1 MLLSLPS
8 LTVAGHRQSPPSH
21 VATVIAV
28 AVAIAIAE
36 ITTNT
41 VANHSLVII
50 GWILI
55 TGTFILCV
63 IFLLLHKTAD
73 HFHGNGR
80 AAQTWRP
87 FRLLRSLEDH

>member
-1 MLLSLPS
+1 M
-8 LTVAGHRQSPPSH
+8 SPPPSPKSPPTLSQI
-21 VATVIAV
+21 TVFSLLGMQFLVYI
-28 AVAIAIAE
+28 
-36 ITTNT
+36 
-41 VANHSLVII
+41 LVII